1 MSKPKQKEYEASPGE
16 KLQAGVAKAKYD
28 EWNAVFKGVDDR
40 FVSDARRDLS
50 STLKGR
56 ANADVVQAL
65 GDASTGS
72 MYRQTQNMS
81 DIGGLWNAA
90 LTSQNLA
97 ANTSAGNI
105 KRGLESDAVEAITNR
120 SGTLSANL
128 AQGARIG
135 NTNVLTDAKNK
146 LQVRNAYWDAGA
158 KVGGSLLNQGMKN
171 IGGGGSFFSP
181 NVNEG
186 RVGQYDTGAIENMDP
201 NTRIRI
207 EDLPRYQN
215 STQTTGGFLGNLKS
229 RLGVTANRSRGRRSV
244 RR

>member
-1 MSKPKQKEYEASPGE
+1 MSKPKAREYAPSPGE
-16 KLQAGVAKAKYD
+16 KLQASVAKAQYD
-28 EWNAVFKGVDDR
+28 EWNKVFKPAEDR
-40 FVSDARRDLS
+40 FVADTQRDIT
-50 STLKGR
+50 STVTGR
-56 ANADVVQAL
+56 ANADVAQAL

-72 MYRQTQNMS
+72 GYRQTQNMS

-90 LTSQNLA
+90 MVSQNVA
-97 ANTSAGNI
+97 ATKAGGSI
-105 KRGLESDAVEAITNR
+105 ESGMMSDALEAVTNR
-120 SGTLSANL
+120 SGTLSKNIAAGAN
-128 AQGARIG
+128 IG
-135 NTNVLTDAKNK
+135 RTNVLNEAKNK
-146 LQVRNAYWDAGA
+146 LAVRNAYWNAGA

-186 RVGQYDTGAIENMDP
+186 RVGQYDTGAIEKMDP
-201 NTRIRI
+201 NTPIMI

-229 RLGVTANRSRGRRSV
+229 RLAVTSNRSRGRT

>member
-1 MSKPKQKEYEASPGE
+1 MSSPKQKEYGPSPGE

-40 FVSDARRDLS
+40 FVSDASRDLS

-90 LTSQNLA
+90 LNSQNLA
-97 ANTSAGNI
+97 ANTSAGNVQA
-105 KRGLESDAVEAITNR
+105 GLRSDAVEGITNR

-146 LQVRNAYWDAGA
+146 LQVRNAYWNAGA
-158 KVGGSLLNQGMKN
+158 KVIGAGIETGMNN

-186 RVGQYDTGAIENMDP
+186 RVGQVNLAEYDKNP
-201 NTRIRI
+201 NASTI
-207 EDLPRYQN
+207 PRYQN
-215 STQTTGGFLGNLKS
+215 STQTTGGIMGNLRS
-229 RLGVTANRSRGRRSV
+229 RFEIAGNRSRGRRSV

>member
-1 MSKPKQKEYEASPGE
+1 MSSPKQKEYGPSPGE

-40 FVSDARRDLS
+40 FVSDASRDLS

-90 LTSQNLA
+90 LNSQNLA
-97 ANTSAGNI
+97 ANTSAGNVQA
-105 KRGLESDAVEAITNR
+105 GLRSDAVEGITNR

-135 NTNVLTDAKNK
+135 NSNVLNEAKNK
-146 LQVRNAYWDAGA
+146 LQVRNAYYNAGA
-158 KVGGSLLNQGMKN
+158 TVLGQGIKTGMEN
-171 IGGGGSFFSP
+171 IAGEGSFFKP
-181 NVNEG
+181 NWNEG
-186 RVGQYDTGAIENMDP
+186 KMNQYDLAAMKENKDIGP
-201 NTRIRI
+201 IQNKVNTSGFSSLSNNIRI
-207 EDLPRYQN
+207 A
-215 STQTTGGFLGNLKS
+215 
-229 RLGVTANRSRGRRSV
+229 VNRSKGRR
-244 RR
+244 